1 MFAPALHVWDL
12 WVFLLISV
20 FVWFAICVLLGL
32 VAQTGW
38 LTTQYTCEISLILI
52 GSFGRVL
59 LWWWQEERPKMD
71 TLSNMSVTCVYLF
84 VCQCSQFG
92 SPPFKV
98 LFLSGLIG
106 WLLREATHLIHLLWR
121 QHGNAARGIRT
132 AKSGGTLAFGSTYSC
147 LAAYHVLLILIIYCR
162 WY

>member
-1 MFAPALHVWDL
+1 
-12 WVFLLISV
+12 
-20 FVWFAICVLLGL
+20 
-32 VAQTGW
+32 
-38 LTTQYTCEISLILI
+38 
-52 GSFGRVL
+52 
-59 LWWWQEERPKMD
+59 MD

-162 WY
+162 